1 MRRTTVAAT
10 IGGAVLLAAGALA
23 QAQGGIAITPGS
35 GPPGTA
41 YEVSVSCGVAPEV
54 KRANTQDGPIQG
66 TIAPYPPEQVVEV
79 SPSVW
84 VVDGEATSTD
94 DSWFATCEGAE
105 VGTARFDAESPH
117 LWFGP
122 RPQLFP
128 GPDYDYTTVE
138 GSDCPAGSS
147 PIVTIAVEGD
157 DVLWLAEPTIDER
170 GDWSTPLP
178 WPVGVRAMT
187 IEASCGDVTY
197 DVLQATTTSTTST
210 SITSST
216 TTTSSTSTTMP
227 EGGAGPTPAAP
238 VRGTADYTG

>member
-10 IGGAVLLAAGALA
+10 IGGAVVVASAALA
-23 QAQGGIAITPGS
+23 QAQGGIAITPSS

-54 KRANTQDGPIQG
+54 KRANTQDGPFQG
-66 TIAPYPPEQVVEV
+66 TIAPYPPDQLVEV

-84 VVDGEATSTD
+84 RVDGEATSTD
-94 DSWFATCEGAE
+94 DAWYATCDGAE
-105 VGTARFDAESPH
+105 VGAARFDAESPH

-122 RPQLFP
+122 RPRPFP

-157 DVLWLAEPTIDER
+157 DVLRLAEPTIDER

-178 WPVGVRAMT
+178 WPVGERAMT

-197 DVLQATTTSTTST
+197 DVLQATSTST
-210 SITSST
+210 S
-216 TTTSSTSTTMP
+216 TTTSSTTSSSTTVP
-227 EGGAGPTPAAP
+227 VGGGSPTPATP
-238 VRGTADYTG
+238 VRGAADYTG